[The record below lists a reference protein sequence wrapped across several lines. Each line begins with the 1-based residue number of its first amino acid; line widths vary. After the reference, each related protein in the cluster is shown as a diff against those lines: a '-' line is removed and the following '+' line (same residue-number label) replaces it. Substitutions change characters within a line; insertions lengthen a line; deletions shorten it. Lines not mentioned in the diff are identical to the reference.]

1 MAAGGRLAVRG
12 GAVNSAGWLGL
23 RMIPAFVFFPPE
35 INSALI
41 SGGPGAGPLFEA
53 ASAWDG
59 LAVELSSS
67 ASSFH
72 TVVSDLAGGAWLG
85 PSSMSMTAAAAP
97 YVQWLIIAA
106 AQAEVAALQ
115 ARLAA
120 LAFEG
125 AVVATVPLP
134 QVLANRARLLVLIAT
149 NFLGQN
155 TAAIA
160 QTELEYV
167 EMWAQ
172 DVAAMLGYHA
182 GAQSVV
188 ETLPSFSVPPAALG
202 GSAPSAGLAGLAGL
216 VTAPLSFAS
225 QFFQGLAS
233 LGTTFAS
240 ELQSVFSALPPALSS
255 LTSLISSTPVATL
268 TTVAQAGMYP
278 ATALMTPMATLAH
291 SAGPSAAPP
300 AAPAHAPA
308 LVGAAGAP
316 VAAPHSAPSVLSDL
330 PPLAGGGLG
339 ALGVATAGL
348 GSARF
353 VGAMSVPATWQG
365 AMPAYI
371 ATPAMSGVGGGAP
384 ATTAAGGSSSNVPVT
399 AMPVGDKKP
408 EGEDRGTKAEV
419 VRSRPKVVPRNRPG

>member
-1 MAAGGRLAVRG
+1 
-12 GAVNSAGWLGL
+12 
-23 RMIPAFVFFPPE
+23 MIPAFVFFPPE

-41 SGGPGAGPLFEA
+41 FGGPGAGPLFEA

-72 TVVSDLAGGAWLG
+72 TTVSDLAGSAWMG

-97 YVQWLIIAA
+97 YVEWLIIAA

-115 ARLAA
+115 ARIAA

-149 NFLGQN
+149 NFFGIN

-182 GAQSVV
+182 GAQSMAQA
-188 ETLPSFSVPPAALG
+188 LPEFSVPPAALG
-202 GSAPSAGLAGLAGL
+202 GSAPSADLAGLAGL

-225 QFFQGLAS
+225 QFFQGLSS
-233 LGTTFAS
+233 LGTAFAS
-240 ELQSVFSALPPALSS
+240 NLQSVFGALSPAVS
-255 LTSLISSTPVATL
+255 LLTSTPVATL
-268 TTVAQAGMYP
+268 TTVAQAGVYP

-291 SAGPSAAPP
+291 SAGPAGPT
-300 AAPAHAPA
+300 AAPAAAPA
-308 LVGAAGAP
+308 LAPAFAGAT
-316 VAAPHSAPSVLSDL
+316 SAPLNASHGAGSPLSDL
-330 PPLAGGGLG
+330 QPLAGGGLG

-353 VGAMSVPATWQG
+353 IGSMSVPAAWEG
-365 AMPAYI
+365 SMPAYI
-371 ATPAMSGVGGGAP
+371 ATPAMSGVGSGAP
-384 ATTAAGGSSSNVPVT
+384 TATAATGSGSGVPMA
-399 AMPVGDKKP
+399 AMPVGDKSP
-408 EGEDRGTKAEV
+408 EGEDRGTRAQV

>member
-1 MAAGGRLAVRG
+1 
-12 GAVNSAGWLGL
+12 
-23 RMIPAFVFFPPE
+23 MIPAFVFFPPE

-41 SGGPGAGPLFEA
+41 SGGPGVAPLFEA

-72 TVVSDLAGGAWLG
+72 TVVSDLAGGAWTG

-97 YVQWLIIAA
+97 YVEWLVIAA

-115 ARLAA
+115 ARMAA

-125 AVVATVPLP
+125 ALVATVPLP
-134 QVLANRARLLVLIAT
+134 EVLANRARLLVLIAT
-149 NFLGQN
+149 NFFGIN

-182 GAQSVV
+182 GAQSMAQA
-188 ETLPSFSVPPAALG
+188 LPEVSVPPAALG
-202 GSAPSAGLAGLAGL
+202 GSAPSADLAGLAGL
-216 VTAPLSFAS
+216 VTAPLSLAS
-225 QFFQGLAS
+225 QFFQGLSS

-240 ELQSVFSALPPALSS
+240 ELQSALGALSPAVS
-255 LTSLISSTPVATL
+255 LLSSTPVATL

-278 ATALMTPMATLAH
+278 ATALMTPMVTLAQ
-291 SAGPSAAPP
+291 SAGPAA
-300 AAPAHAPA
+300 AAPASAPPSLAPA
-308 LVGAAGAP
+308 LVGATSAP
-316 VAAPHSAPSVLSDL
+316 LSAAHSAGSPLSDL
-330 PPLAGGGLG
+330 QPLAGGGLG

-353 VGAMSVPATWQG
+353 IGSMSVPAAWEG
-365 AMPAYI
+365 SMPAYI
-371 ATPAMSGVGGGAP
+371 ATPAMSGVGSGAP
-384 ATTAAGGSSSNVPVT
+384 AATAATGSGSGVPMA
-399 AMPVGDKKP
+399 AMPVSEKNP
-408 EGEDRGTKAEV
+408 EGEDRGTRAQV

>member
-1 MAAGGRLAVRG
+1 
-12 GAVNSAGWLGL
+12 
-23 RMIPAFVFFPPE
+23 MIPAFVFFPPE

-41 SGGPGAGPLFEA
+41 VGGPGAGPLFEA

-72 TVVSDLAGGAWLG
+72 TTVSDLAGAAWMG

-97 YVQWLIIAA
+97 YVEWLIIAA

-125 AVVATVPLP
+125 ALVATVPLP

-149 NFLGQN
+149 NFFGIN

-182 GAQSVV
+182 GAQSMALA
-188 ETLPSFSVPPAALG
+188 LPEFSVPPAALG
-202 GSAPSAGLAGLAGL
+202 GSAPSADLAGLAGL
-216 VTAPLSFAS
+216 VTAPLSLAS
-225 QFFQGLAS
+225 QFFQGLSS
-233 LGTTFAS
+233 LGTAFAS
-240 ELQSVFSALPPALSS
+240 ELQSVFGALSPAVS
-255 LTSLISSTPVATL
+255 LLTSTPVATL

-291 SAGPSAAPP
+291 SAGPAGPT
-300 AAPAHAPA
+300 AAPAAAPALAPA
-308 LVGAAGAP
+308 LVGATSAP
-316 VAAPHSAPSVLSDL
+316 LSAPHSAGSPLSDL
-330 PPLAGGGLG
+330 QPLAGGGLG

-353 VGAMSVPATWQG
+353 IGSMSVPAAWEG
-365 AMPAYI
+365 SMPAYI
-371 ATPAMSGVGGGAP
+371 ATPAMSGVGSGAP
-384 ATTAAGGSSSNVPVT
+384 TVAAAAGSGSGVPMA
-399 AMPVGDKKP
+399 AMPVGDKSP
-408 EGEDRGTKAEV
+408 EGEDRGTRAQV

>member
-1 MAAGGRLAVRG
+1 
-12 GAVNSAGWLGL
+12 
-23 RMIPAFVFFPPE
+23 MIPAFVFFPPE

-41 SGGPGAGPLFEA
+41 VGGPGAGPLFEA

-72 TVVSDLAGGAWLG
+72 TTVSDLAGSAWMG
-85 PSSMSMTAAAAP
+85 PSSMSMTAAASP
-97 YVQWLIIAA
+97 YVEWLIIAA

-115 ARLAA
+115 ARIAA

-125 AVVATVPLP
+125 ALVATVPLP

-149 NFLGQN
+149 NFFGIN

-182 GAQSVV
+182 GAQSMAQA
-188 ETLPSFSVPPAALG
+188 LPEFSVPPAALG
-202 GSAPSAGLAGLAGL
+202 GGGAPAADLSGLAGL

-225 QFFQGLAS
+225 QFFQGLSS
-233 LGTTFAS
+233 LGTAFAS
-240 ELQSVFSALPPALSS
+240 ELQSVFGALSPAVS
-255 LTSLISSTPVATL
+255 LLTSTPVATL

-278 ATALMTPMATLAH
+278 ATALMTPMATLPH
-291 SAGPSAAPP
+291 SAGPAGPA
-300 AAPAHAPA
+300 AAPAAAPA
-308 LVGAAGAP
+308 LTPAVVGASSAP
-316 VAAPHSAPSVLSDL
+316 LNAPHSAGSPLSDL
-330 PPLAGGGLG
+330 QPLAGGGLG
-339 ALGVATAGL
+339 ALGIATAGL

-353 VGAMSVPATWQG
+353 IGSMSVPAAWEG
-365 AMPAYI
+365 SMPAYI
-371 ATPAMSGVGGGAP
+371 AAPAMSGVGSGAP
-384 ATTAAGGSSSNVPVT
+384 AAAAATGSGSGVPMA
-399 AMPVGDKKP
+399 AMPVGDKSP
-408 EGEDRGTKAEV
+408 EGDDRGTRAQV

>member
-1 MAAGGRLAVRG
+1 
-12 GAVNSAGWLGL
+12 
-23 RMIPAFVFFPPE
+23 MIPAFVFFPPE

-41 SGGPGAGPLFEA
+41 IGGPGAGPLFEA

-72 TVVSDLAGGAWLG
+72 TTVSDLAGGAWMG

-115 ARLAA
+115 ARIAA
-120 LAFEG
+120 LAYEG
-125 AVVATVPLP
+125 ALVATVPLP
-134 QVLANRARLLVLIAT
+134 EVLANRARLLVLIAT
-149 NFLGQN
+149 NFFGIN

-172 DVAAMLGYHA
+172 DVAAMLGYHT
-182 GAQSVV
+182 GAQSMAQA
-188 ETLPSFSVPPAALG
+188 LPDFSVPPAALG
-202 GSAPSAGLAGLAGL
+202 GSAPTADLAGLAGL
-216 VTAPLSFAS
+216 VTAPLSLAS
-225 QFFQGLAS
+225 QFFQGLSS
-233 LGTTFAS
+233 LGTAFAS
-240 ELQSVFSALPPALSS
+240 ELQSVLGALSPAVS
-255 LTSLISSTPVATL
+255 LLSSTPVATL

-278 ATALMTPMATLAH
+278 ATALMTPMVTLAQ
-291 SAGPSAAPP
+291 SAGPAGPA
-300 AAPAHAPA
+300 AAPASVPTLAPA
-308 LVGAAGAP
+308 LVNAASAP
-316 VAAPHSAPSVLSDL
+316 LSAPHSSGSALSDL
-330 PPLAGGGLG
+330 QPLAGGGLG

-348 GSARF
+348 GGARF
-353 VGAMSVPATWQG
+353 IGSLSVPAAWEG
-365 AMPAYI
+365 SMPAYI
-371 ATPAMSGVGGGAP
+371 ATPAMSGVGAGTP
-384 ATTAAGGSSSNVPVT
+384 AVAAGTGSGSGVPMA

-408 EGEDRGTKAEV
+408 EGEDRGTRAQV

>member
-1 MAAGGRLAVRG
+1 
-12 GAVNSAGWLGL
+12 
-23 RMIPAFVFFPPE
+23 MIPAFVFFPPE

-41 SGGPGAGPLFEA
+41 IGGPGAGPLFEA
-53 ASAWDG
+53 AAAWDG
-59 LAVELSSS
+59 LAAELSSS

-72 TVVSDLAGGAWLG
+72 TTVSDLAGSAWMG

-115 ARLAA
+115 ARIAA

-125 AVVATVPLP
+125 ALVATVPLP

-149 NFLGQN
+149 NFFGIN

-182 GAQSVV
+182 GAQSMAQ
-188 ETLPSFSVPPAALG
+188 TLPDFSVPPAALG
-202 GSAPSAGLAGLAGL
+202 GGSAPSADLAGLAGL
-216 VTAPLSFAS
+216 VTAPLSIASQFLQGLSSLGTAFAS
-225 QFFQGLAS
+225 Q
-233 LGTTFAS
+233 
-240 ELQSVFSALPPALSS
+240 LQSVFGALSPAVS
-255 LTSLISSTPVATL
+255 LLSSTPVATL

-278 ATALMTPMATLAH
+278 ATALMTPMVTLAQ
-291 SAGPSAAPP
+291 SAAPAP
-300 AAPAHAPA
+300 AAPAAAPSLAPA
-308 LVGAAGAP
+308 LVGTASAP
-316 VAAPHSAPSVLSDL
+316 LAAPHSAGSALSDVQ
-330 PPLAGGGLG
+330 PLTGGGLG

-348 GSARF
+348 GGARF
-353 VGAMSVPATWQG
+353 VGSLTVPAAWQG
-365 AMPAYI
+365 SMPAYI
-371 ATPAMSGVGGGAP
+371 ATPAMSGVGSGA
-384 ATTAAGGSSSNVPVT
+384 PVT
-399 AMPVGDKKP
+399 AAAGSGGSGSGVPMAAMPVKDKAP
-408 EGEDRGTKAEV
+408 EGEDRGTRAQV

>member
-1 MAAGGRLAVRG
+1 
-12 GAVNSAGWLGL
+12 
-23 RMIPAFVFFPPE
+23 MIPAFVFFPPE

-41 SGGPGAGPLFEA
+41 FGGPGAGPLFEA

-72 TVVSDLAGGAWLG
+72 TTVSDLAGSAWMG

-97 YVQWLIIAA
+97 YVEWLVIAA

-115 ARLAA
+115 ARIAA

-125 AVVATVPLP
+125 ALVATVPLP

-149 NFLGQN
+149 NFFGIN

-182 GAQSVV
+182 GAQSMAQA
-188 ETLPSFSVPPAALG
+188 LPEFSVPPAALG
-202 GSAPSAGLAGLAGL
+202 GSAPSADLTGLAGL

-225 QFFQGLAS
+225 QFFQGLSS
-233 LGTTFAS
+233 LGTAFVS
-240 ELQSVFSALPPALSS
+240 ELQSVFGALSPAVS
-255 LTSLISSTPVATL
+255 VLTSTPVATL
-268 TTVAQAGMYP
+268 TTVAQAGVYP

-291 SAGPSAAPP
+291 SAGPAGPTTVPA
-300 AAPAHAPA
+300 AAPALAPA
-308 LVGAAGAP
+308 FVGATSAP
-316 VAAPHSAPSVLSDL
+316 LNAPHSAGSPLSDL
-330 PPLAGGGLG
+330 QPLAGGGLG

-353 VGAMSVPATWQG
+353 IGSMSVPAAWEG
-365 AMPAYI
+365 SMPAYI
-371 ATPAMSGVGGGAP
+371 ATPAMSGVGSGAP
-384 ATTAAGGSSSNVPVT
+384 PASAATGSGSGVPMA
-399 AMPVGDKKP
+399 AMPVGDKSP
-408 EGEDRGTKAEV
+408 EGEDRGTRAQV

>member
-1 MAAGGRLAVRG
+1 
-12 GAVNSAGWLGL
+12 
-23 RMIPAFVFFPPE
+23 MIPAFVFFPPE

-41 SGGPGAGPLFEA
+41 IGGPGAGPLFEA

-72 TVVSDLAGGAWLG
+72 TTVSDLAGGAWMG

-115 ARLAA
+115 ARIAA
-120 LAFEG
+120 LAYEG
-125 AVVATVPLP
+125 ALVATVPLP
-134 QVLANRARLLVLIAT
+134 EVLANRARLLVLIAT
-149 NFLGQN
+149 NFFGIN

-172 DVAAMLGYHA
+172 DVAAMLGYHT
-182 GAQSVV
+182 GAQSMAQA
-188 ETLPSFSVPPAALG
+188 LPDFSVPPAALG
-202 GSAPSAGLAGLAGL
+202 GSAPTADLAGLAGL
-216 VTAPLSFAS
+216 VTAPLSLAS
-225 QFFQGLAS
+225 QFFQGLSS
-233 LGTTFAS
+233 LGTAFAS
-240 ELQSVFSALPPALSS
+240 ELQSVLGALSPAVS
-255 LTSLISSTPVATL
+255 LLSSTPVATL

-278 ATALMTPMATLAH
+278 ATALMTPMVTLAQ
-291 SAGPSAAPP
+291 SAGPAGPA
-300 AAPAHAPA
+300 AAPASAPTLAPA
-308 LVGAAGAP
+308 LVNAASAP
-316 VAAPHSAPSVLSDL
+316 LSAPHSSGSALSDL
-330 PPLAGGGLG
+330 QPLAGGGLG

-348 GSARF
+348 GGARF
-353 VGAMSVPATWQG
+353 IGSLSVPAAWEG
-365 AMPAYI
+365 SMPAYI
-371 ATPAMSGVGGGAP
+371 ATPAMSGVGAGTP
-384 ATTAAGGSSSNVPVT
+384 AVAAGTGSGSGVPMA

-408 EGEDRGTKAEV
+408 EGEDRGTRAQV

>member
-1 MAAGGRLAVRG
+1 
-12 GAVNSAGWLGL
+12 
-23 RMIPAFVFFPPE
+23 MIPAFVFFPPE

-41 SGGPGAGPLFEA
+41 FGGPGAGPLFEA

-72 TVVSDLAGGAWLG
+72 TTVSDLAGSAWMG
-85 PSSMSMTAAAAP
+85 PSSMAMTSAAAP

-115 ARLAA
+115 ARIAA

-125 AVVATVPLP
+125 ALVATVPLP
-134 QVLANRARLLVLIAT
+134 EVLANRARLLVLIAT
-149 NFLGQN
+149 NFFGIN

-182 GAQSVV
+182 GAQSMAQA
-188 ETLPSFSVPPAALG
+188 LPEFSVPPAALG
-202 GSAPSAGLAGLAGL
+202 GAAPAADLSGLAGL

-225 QFFQGLAS
+225 QFFQGLSS
-233 LGTTFAS
+233 LGTAFVS
-240 ELQSVFSALPPALSS
+240 QLQSVFGALSPAVS
-255 LTSLISSTPVATL
+255 LLSSTPVATL
-268 TTVAQAGMYP
+268 TSVAQAGMYP
-278 ATALMTPMATLAH
+278 ATALVTPMVTLAQ
-291 SAGPSAAPP
+291 SAAPAP
-300 AAPAHAPA
+300 AAPAAALSRAPV
-308 LVGAAGAP
+308 LVGAASAP
-316 VAAPHSAPSVLSDL
+316 VAAPRSAGSVLSDL
-330 PPLAGGGLG
+330 QPLAGSGLG

-348 GSARF
+348 GGARF
-353 VGAMSVPATWQG
+353 VGSLTVPAAWQG
-365 AMPAYI
+365 SMPAYI
-371 ATPAMSGVGGGAP
+371 ATPAMSGAGPGAP
-384 ATTAAGGSSSNVPVT
+384 AAAAVGAGGSGNVPMA
-399 AMPVGDKKP
+399 AMPVGDKTP
-408 EGEDRGTKAEV
+408 EGEDRGTRAQV

>member
-1 MAAGGRLAVRG
+1 
-12 GAVNSAGWLGL
+12 
-23 RMIPAFVFFPPE
+23 MIPAFVFFPPE

-41 SGGPGAGPLFEA
+41 VGGPGAGPLFEA

-72 TVVSDLAGGAWLG
+72 TTVSDLAGGAWTG

-97 YVQWLIIAA
+97 YVEWLIIAA

-125 AVVATVPLP
+125 ALVATVPLP

-149 NFLGQN
+149 NFFGIN

-182 GAQSVV
+182 GAQSMVQA
-188 ETLPSFSVPPAALG
+188 LPEFSVPPAALG
-202 GSAPSAGLAGLAGL
+202 GSAPSADLAGLAGL
-216 VTAPLSFAS
+216 VTAPLSLAS
-225 QFFQGLAS
+225 QFFQGLSS
-233 LGTTFAS
+233 LGTAFAS
-240 ELQSVFSALPPALSS
+240 ELQSVFGALSPAVS
-255 LTSLISSTPVATL
+255 LLTTTPVATL

-291 SAGPSAAPP
+291 SAGPAGPT
-300 AAPAHAPA
+300 AAPASAPALAPA
-308 LVGAAGAP
+308 LVGATSAP
-316 VAAPHSAPSVLSDL
+316 LNAPHSAGSPLSDL
-330 PPLAGGGLG
+330 QPLAGGGLG

-353 VGAMSVPATWQG
+353 IGSMSVPAAWEG
-365 AMPAYI
+365 SMPAYI
-371 ATPAMSGVGGGAP
+371 AAPAMAGVGSGAP
-384 ATTAAGGSSSNVPVT
+384 AAATAAGSGSGVSMA
-399 AMPVGDKKP
+399 AMPVGDKSP
-408 EGEDRGTKAEV
+408 EGEKRGTRAQV

>member
-1 MAAGGRLAVRG
+1 
-12 GAVNSAGWLGL
+12 
-23 RMIPAFVFFPPE
+23 MIPAFVFFPPE

-41 SGGPGAGPLFEA
+41 VGGPGAGPLFEA

-59 LAVELSSS
+59 LAVDLSSS
-67 ASSFH
+67 ASSFN
-72 TVVSDLAGGAWLG
+72 TVVSDLAAGPWMG
-85 PSSMSMTAAAAP
+85 PSSMAMTAAAAP

-125 AVVATVPLP
+125 ALVATVPLP
-134 QVLANRARLLVLIAT
+134 AVLANRARLLVLIAT
-149 NFLGQN
+149 NFFGLN

-182 GAQSVV
+182 GAQSM
-188 ETLPSFSVPPAALG
+188 TQALPEFSVPPAALG
-202 GSAPSAGLAGLAGL
+202 GGAPAADLSGLAGL

-225 QFFQGLAS
+225 QFFQGLSS
-233 LGTTFAS
+233 LGTAFVS
-240 ELQSVFSALPPALSS
+240 QLQSVFSALSPAVS
-255 LTSLISSTPVATL
+255 LLSSTPVATL

-278 ATALMTPMATLAH
+278 ATALMTPMVTLAQ
-291 SAGPSAAPP
+291 SAAP
-300 AAPAHAPA
+300 APAPVAPALAPSLKPA
-308 LVGAAGAP
+308 LVGAASAP
-316 VAAPHSAPSVLSDL
+316 LSAPHSAGTALSDL
-330 PPLAGGGLG
+330 QPLAGGGLG

-348 GSARF
+348 GGARF
-353 VGAMSVPATWQG
+353 VGSLTVPAAWQGSVPA
-365 AMPAYI
+365 YV
-371 ATPAMSGVGGGAP
+371 ATPAMSGASSGAP
-384 ATTAAGGSSSNVPVT
+384 ATAAVGAGASGSGVPMT
-399 AMPVGDKKP
+399 AMPVGDKTP
-408 EGEDRGTKAEV
+408 EGEDRGTRAQV

>member
-1 MAAGGRLAVRG
+1 
-12 GAVNSAGWLGL
+12 
-23 RMIPAFVFFPPE
+23 MIPAFVFFPPE

-41 SGGPGAGPLFEA
+41 FGGPGAGPLFEA

-72 TVVSDLAGGAWLG
+72 TTVSDLAGSAWMG

-97 YVQWLIIAA
+97 YVEWLVIAA

-115 ARLAA
+115 ARIAA

-125 AVVATVPLP
+125 ALVATVPLP
-134 QVLANRARLLVLIAT
+134 EVLANRARLLVLIAT
-149 NFLGQN
+149 NFFGIN

-182 GAQSVV
+182 GAQSMAQA
-188 ETLPSFSVPPAALG
+188 LPEFSVPPAALG
-202 GSAPSAGLAGLAGL
+202 GSAPSADLTGLAGL

-225 QFFQGLAS
+225 QFFQGLSS
-233 LGTTFAS
+233 LGTAFVS
-240 ELQSVFSALPPALSS
+240 ELQSVFGALSPAVS
-255 LTSLISSTPVATL
+255 VLTSTPVATL
-268 TTVAQAGMYP
+268 TTVAQAGVYP
-278 ATALMTPMATLAH
+278 ATALMTPMATLAQ
-291 SAGPSAAPP
+291 SAGPAGPTTVPA
-300 AAPAHAPA
+300 AAPALAPA
-308 LVGAAGAP
+308 FVGATSAP
-316 VAAPHSAPSVLSDL
+316 LNAPHSAGSPLSDL
-330 PPLAGGGLG
+330 QPLAGGGLG

-353 VGAMSVPATWQG
+353 IGSMSVPAAWEG
-365 AMPAYI
+365 SMPAYI
-371 ATPAMSGVGGGAP
+371 ATPAMSGVGSGAP
-384 ATTAAGGSSSNVPVT
+384 AASAATGSGSGVPMA
-399 AMPVGDKKP
+399 AMPVGDKSP
-408 EGEDRGTKAEV
+408 EGEDRGTRAQV

>member
-1 MAAGGRLAVRG
+1 
-12 GAVNSAGWLGL
+12 
-23 RMIPAFVFFPPE
+23 MIPAFVFFPPE

-41 SGGPGAGPLFEA
+41 VGGPGAGPLFEA

-72 TVVSDLAGGAWLG
+72 TTVSDLAGGAWMG
-85 PSSMSMTAAAAP
+85 PSSMSMTAAASP
-97 YVQWLIIAA
+97 YVEWLIIAA

-115 ARLAA
+115 ARIAA

-125 AVVATVPLP
+125 ALVATVPLP

-149 NFLGQN
+149 NFFGIN

-182 GAQSVV
+182 GAQSMAQA
-188 ETLPSFSVPPAALG
+188 LPEFSVPPAALG
-202 GSAPSAGLAGLAGL
+202 GGGAPAADLSGLAGL

-225 QFFQGLAS
+225 QFFQGLSS
-233 LGTTFAS
+233 LGTAFAS
-240 ELQSVFSALPPALSS
+240 ELQSVFGALSPAVS
-255 LTSLISSTPVATL
+255 LLTSTPVATL

-278 ATALMTPMATLAH
+278 ATALVTPMATLAH
-291 SAGPSAAPP
+291 SAGPAGPA
-300 AAPAHAPA
+300 AAPAAAPA
-308 LVGAAGAP
+308 LAPAVVGASSAP
-316 VAAPHSAPSVLSDL
+316 LNAPHSAGSPLSDL
-330 PPLAGGGLG
+330 QPLAGGGLG
-339 ALGVATAGL
+339 ALGIATAGL

-353 VGAMSVPATWQG
+353 IGSMSVPAAWEG
-365 AMPAYI
+365 SMPAYI
-371 ATPAMSGVGGGAP
+371 ATPAMSGVGAGAP
-384 ATTAAGGSSSNVPVT
+384 AAAAATGSGSGVPMA
-399 AMPVGDKKP
+399 AMPVGDKSP
-408 EGEDRGTKAEV
+408 EGEDRGTRAQV

>member
-1 MAAGGRLAVRG
+1 
-12 GAVNSAGWLGL
+12 
-23 RMIPAFVFFPPE
+23 MIPAFVFFPPE

-41 SGGPGAGPLFEA
+41 FGGPGAGPLFEA

-72 TVVSDLAGGAWLG
+72 TTVSDLAGGAWMG

-97 YVQWLIIAA
+97 YVEWLIIAA

-115 ARLAA
+115 ARIAA

-125 AVVATVPLP
+125 ALVATVPLP
-134 QVLANRARLLVLIAT
+134 EVLANRARLLVLIAT
-149 NFLGQN
+149 NFFGIN

-182 GAQSVV
+182 GAQSMAQA
-188 ETLPSFSVPPAALG
+188 LPEFSVPPAALG
-202 GSAPSAGLAGLAGL
+202 GSAPSADLAGLAGL
-216 VTAPLSFAS
+216 VTAPLSLAS
-225 QFFQGLAS
+225 QFFQGLSS
-233 LGTTFAS
+233 LGTAFAS
-240 ELQSVFSALPPALSS
+240 QLQSVLGALSPAVS
-255 LTSLISSTPVATL
+255 LLSSTPVATL
-268 TTVAQAGMYP
+268 TTVAQAGVYP
-278 ATALMTPMATLAH
+278 ATALMTPMVTLAQ
-291 SAGPSAAPP
+291 SAGPAGHAAASAPA
-300 AAPAHAPA
+300 AAPALAPA
-308 LVGAAGAP
+308 LVGATSAP
-316 VAAPHSAPSVLSDL
+316 LSAPHSSGSALSDL
-330 PPLAGGGLG
+330 QPLAGGGLG

-353 VGAMSVPATWQG
+353 IGSMSVPAAWEG
-365 AMPAYI
+365 SMPAYI
-371 ATPAMSGVGGGAP
+371 ATPAMSGVGSGAP
-384 ATTAAGGSSSNVPVT
+384 AAAAATGASSGVPMA
-399 AMPVGDKKP
+399 AMPVNDKSP
-408 EGEDRGTKAEV
+408 EGEDRGTRAQV

>member
-1 MAAGGRLAVRG
+1 
-12 GAVNSAGWLGL
+12 
-23 RMIPAFVFFPPE
+23 MIPAFVFFPPE

-41 SGGPGAGPLFEA
+41 VGGPGAGPLFEA

-72 TVVSDLAGGAWLG
+72 TTVSDLAGGAWMG
-85 PSSMSMTAAAAP
+85 PSSMSMTAAASP
-97 YVQWLIIAA
+97 YVEWLIIAA

-115 ARLAA
+115 ARIAA

-125 AVVATVPLP
+125 ALVATVPLP

-149 NFLGQN
+149 NFFGIN

-182 GAQSVV
+182 GAQSMAQA
-188 ETLPSFSVPPAALG
+188 LPEFSVPPAALG
-202 GSAPSAGLAGLAGL
+202 GGGAPAADLSGLAGL

-225 QFFQGLAS
+225 QFFQGLSS
-233 LGTTFAS
+233 LGTAFAS
-240 ELQSVFSALPPALSS
+240 ELQSVFGALSPAVS
-255 LTSLISSTPVATL
+255 LLTSTPVATL

-278 ATALMTPMATLAH
+278 ATALVTPMATLAH
-291 SAGPSAAPP
+291 SAGPAGPA
-300 AAPAHAPA
+300 AAPAAAPA
-308 LVGAAGAP
+308 LAPAVVGASSAP
-316 VAAPHSAPSVLSDL
+316 LNAPHSAGSPLSDL
-330 PPLAGGGLG
+330 QPLAGGGLG
-339 ALGVATAGL
+339 ALGIATAGL

-353 VGAMSVPATWQG
+353 IGSMSVPAAWEG
-365 AMPAYI
+365 SMPAYI
-371 ATPAMSGVGGGAP
+371 ATPAMSGVGSGAP
-384 ATTAAGGSSSNVPVT
+384 AAAAATGSGSGVPMA
-399 AMPVGDKKP
+399 AMPVGDKSP
-408 EGEDRGTKAEV
+408 EGEDRGTRAQV

>member
-1 MAAGGRLAVRG
+1 
-12 GAVNSAGWLGL
+12 
-23 RMIPAFVFFPPE
+23 MIPAFVFFPPE

-41 SGGPGAGPLFEA
+41 VGGPGAGPLFEA

-59 LAVELSSS
+59 LAVELSTS

-72 TVVSDLAGGAWLG
+72 TTVSDLAGGAWMG
-85 PSSMSMTAAAAP
+85 PSSMSMTAAASP
-97 YVQWLIIAA
+97 YVEWLIIAA

-115 ARLAA
+115 ARIAA

-125 AVVATVPLP
+125 ALVATVPLP

-149 NFLGQN
+149 NFFGIN

-182 GAQSVV
+182 GAQSMAQA
-188 ETLPSFSVPPAALG
+188 LPEFSVPPAALG
-202 GSAPSAGLAGLAGL
+202 GGGAPAADLSGLAGL

-225 QFFQGLAS
+225 QFFQGLSS
-233 LGTTFAS
+233 LGTAFAS
-240 ELQSVFSALPPALSS
+240 ELQSVFGALSPAVS
-255 LTSLISSTPVATL
+255 LLTSTPVATL

-278 ATALMTPMATLAH
+278 ATALVTPMATLAH
-291 SAGPSAAPP
+291 SAGPAGPP
-300 AAPAHAPA
+300 AAPAAAPA
-308 LVGAAGAP
+308 LAP
-316 VAAPHSAPSVLSDL
+316 AVVDATSAPLNAPHSAGSPLSDL
-330 PPLAGGGLG
+330 QPLAGGGLG
-339 ALGVATAGL
+339 ALGIATAGL

-353 VGAMSVPATWQG
+353 IGSMSVPAAWEG
-365 AMPAYI
+365 SMPAYI
-371 ATPAMSGVGGGAP
+371 ATPAMSGVGSGAP
-384 ATTAAGGSSSNVPVT
+384 AAAAATGSGSGVPMA
-399 AMPVGDKKP
+399 AMPVGDKSP
-408 EGEDRGTKAEV
+408 EGEDRGTRAQV